1 MVSLKKSIAGGIA
14 ALAVT
19 ATLFAGAAPAQAHDG
34 RNAALIGGLVV
45 GALIGGALASD
56 AQAYEPAPVYRSQYH
71 YQPRYQYRSHYRDAA
86 YDGYGDEGY
95 RYVPAHRYRNCDH
108 GYRRASDWDDED

>member
-19 ATLFAGAAPAQAHDG
+19 ATLFAGSAPAQAHDG
-34 RNAALIGGLVV
+34 RNGALIGGLLV
-45 GALIGGALASD
+45 GALIGGALASE
-56 AQAYEPAPVYRSQYH
+56 AQAYEPAPV
-71 YQPRYQYRSHYRDAA
+71 YRSHYRDAA

-108 GYRRASDWDDED
+108 GGYGRVSDWDDED